1 MIQRYSV
8 YVLLLAV
15 AVSLSSCR
23 RAVEKA
29 RRNIRFEGIE
39 RVERQ
44 GLTGAE
50 VVVRVMNDT
59 GYKLV
64 LDAAEMGVYYAGGRV
79 GTVVLREAVEVP
91 RRTTDS
97 FRTLWQLKISDPL
110 ALYVLARKVKSGDLS
125 QVEVSYAVEGRGGP
139 APVKISRE
147 RMPLS
152 DITRQLSRWYDVQFV
167 YETTEFSNHPFTG
180 VVKRDQSL
188 EEVLSIIE
196 KTTNIKFKI
205 SGRTIIIKRAEDAAN
220 ISRSSN

>member
-125 QVEVSYAVEGRGGP
+125 QVEVSYAVEGRRPG
-139 APVKISRE
+139 SRE
-147 RMPLS
+147 NFARTDAVVGFFEYLWP
-152 DITRQLSRWYDVQFV
+152 YD
-167 YETTEFSNHPFTG
+167 
-180 VVKRDQSL
+180 R
-188 EEVLSIIE
+188 
-196 KTTNIKFKI
+196 
-205 SGRTIIIKRAEDAAN
+205 GR
-220 ISRSSN
+220 

>member
-50 VVVRVMNDT
+50 GVVRVMNDT

-125 QVEVSYAVEGRGGP
+125 QGEVSYAVEGRGGP
-139 APVKISRE
+139 AHEKISRE

-152 DITRQLSRWYDVQFV
+152 DFLNTFGLTIEDVKKQL
-167 YETTEFSNHPFTG
+167 
-180 VVKRDQSL
+180 K
-188 EEVLSIIE
+188 
-196 KTTNIKFKI
+196 
-205 SGRTIIIKRAEDAAN
+205 
-220 ISRSSN
+220 

>member
-50 VVVRVMNDT
+50 VVVRVI
-59 GYKLV
+59 
-64 LDAAEMGVYYAGGRV
+64 DAAEMGVYYAGGRV

-125 QVEVSYAVEGRGGP
+125 QVQVSYAVEGRGGP

-152 DITRQLSRWYDVQFV
+152 DFLNTFGLR
-167 YETTEFSNHPFTG
+167 P
-180 VVKRDQSL
+180 
-188 EEVLSIIE
+188 
-196 KTTNIKFKI
+196 
-205 SGRTIIIKRAEDAAN
+205 EDLLTD
-220 ISRSSN
+220 SE

>member
-64 LDAAEMGVYYAGGRV
+64 LDAAEMGVYYAGGRA
-79 GTVVLREAVEVP
+79 RRSKCPAV
-91 RRTTDS
+91 RRT
-97 FRTLWQLKISDPL
+97 
-110 ALYVLARKVKSGDLS
+110 ASGPCGS
-125 QVEVSYAVEGRGGP
+125 
-139 APVKISRE
+139 
-147 RMPLS
+147 
-152 DITRQLSRWYDVQFV
+152 
-167 YETTEFSNHPFTG
+167 
-180 VVKRDQSL
+180 
-188 EEVLSIIE
+188 
-196 KTTNIKFKI
+196 
-205 SGRTIIIKRAEDAAN
+205 
-220 ISRSSN
+220 

>member
-79 GTVVLREAVEVP
+79 GTVVLREAVVCRGRA
-91 RRTTDS
+91 RR
-97 FRTLWQLKISDPL
+97 P
-110 ALYVLARKVKSGDLS
+110 G
-125 QVEVSYAVEGRGGP
+125 
-139 APVKISRE
+139 SRE
-147 RMPLS
+147 NFARTDAVVGFFEYLWP
-152 DITRQLSRWYDVQFV
+152 YD
-167 YETTEFSNHPFTG
+167 
-180 VVKRDQSL
+180 R
-188 EEVLSIIE
+188 
-196 KTTNIKFKI
+196 
-205 SGRTIIIKRAEDAAN
+205 GR
-220 ISRSSN
+220 

>member
-44 GLTGAE
+44 GL
-50 VVVRVMNDT
+50 T

-152 DITRQLSRWYDVQFV
+152 DFLNTFGLTIEDVKKQL
-167 YETTEFSNHPFTG
+167 
-180 VVKRDQSL
+180 K
-188 EEVLSIIE
+188 
-196 KTTNIKFKI
+196 
-205 SGRTIIIKRAEDAAN
+205 
-220 ISRSSN
+220 

>member
-110 ALYVLARKVKSGDLS
+110 ARKVKSGDLS

-152 DITRQLSRWYDVQFV
+152 DFLNTFGLTIEDVKKQL
-167 YETTEFSNHPFTG
+167 
-180 VVKRDQSL
+180 K
-188 EEVLSIIE
+188 
-196 KTTNIKFKI
+196 
-205 SGRTIIIKRAEDAAN
+205 
-220 ISRSSN
+220 

>member
-50 VVVRVMNDT
+50 GVERLV
-59 GYKLV
+59 V
-64 LDAAEMGVYYAGGRV
+64 LDPRTKLYMLLLFNVIMFSSATESMAVILKTLLAALAFLILLNAGK
-79 GTVVLREAVEVP
+79 T
-91 RRTTDS
+91 
-97 FRTLWQLKISDPL
+97 KIAWIYL

-152 DITRQLSRWYDVQFV
+152 DFLNTFGLTIEDVKKQL
-167 YETTEFSNHPFTG
+167 
-180 VVKRDQSL
+180 K
-188 EEVLSIIE
+188 
-196 KTTNIKFKI
+196 
-205 SGRTIIIKRAEDAAN
+205 
-220 ISRSSN
+220 

>member
-59 GYKLV
+59 GV
-64 LDAAEMGVYYAGGRV
+64 DYAGGRV

-152 DITRQLSRWYDVQFV
+152 DFLNTFGLTIEDVKKQL
-167 YETTEFSNHPFTG
+167 
-180 VVKRDQSL
+180 K
-188 EEVLSIIE
+188 
-196 KTTNIKFKI
+196 
-205 SGRTIIIKRAEDAAN
+205 
-220 ISRSSN
+220 

>member
-79 GTVVLREAVEVP
+79 GTVVVP

-152 DITRQLSRWYDVQFV
+152 DFLNTFGLTIEDVKKQL
-167 YETTEFSNHPFTG
+167 
-180 VVKRDQSL
+180 K
-188 EEVLSIIE
+188 
-196 KTTNIKFKI
+196 
-205 SGRTIIIKRAEDAAN
+205 
-220 ISRSSN
+220 

>member
-44 GLTGAE
+44 GLT
-50 VVVRVMNDT
+50 
-59 GYKLV
+59 
-64 LDAAEMGVYYAGGRV
+64 GRV

-152 DITRQLSRWYDVQFV
+152 DFLNTFGLTIEDVKKQL
-167 YETTEFSNHPFTG
+167 
-180 VVKRDQSL
+180 K
-188 EEVLSIIE
+188 
-196 KTTNIKFKI
+196 
-205 SGRTIIIKRAEDAAN
+205 
-220 ISRSSN
+220 